1 MGDKNTKKLENF
13 SDKQTVYNRELTKE
27 NKEELIKLNEE
38 AMKLA
43 EQIDVQEE
51 DFADKLEAQILVG
64 QVLNEKEDIIV
75 DKEPISKPVADESL
89 PTNCQ
94 NEKVEEILPSEK
106 SKLPEKKAKKKF
118 HIPQPIKYAICTA
131 SAGLI
136 EFITFSILA
145 ACMKQVPG
153 TIPFGEQNLAI
164 NNFVP
169 TFIALLLSVLWN
181 FTINRKFTFKSAG
194 NIPRAMFL
202 AFLFYVPFF
211 PFKLWF
217 NGTMPAHLVGVM
229 GDGAQFFIEVCSML
243 INGVLEFCW
252 QKFVI
257 YRKEEN
263 TAVKKEK

>member
-1 MGDKNTKKLENF
+1 MEKERLETEVKD
-13 SDKQTVYNRELTKE
+13 SAVLD
-27 NKEELIKLNEE
+27 KEEPVNNEVN
-38 AMKLA
+38 KA
-43 EQIDVQEE
+43 E
-51 DFADKLEAQILVG
+51 KG
-64 QVLNEKEDIIV
+64 KE
-75 DKEPISKPVADESL
+75 
-89 PTNCQ
+89 
-94 NEKVEEILPSEK
+94 
-106 SKLPEKKAKKKF
+106 KKKF
-118 HIPQPIKYAICTA
+118 HIPQPIKYALCTA

-136 EFITFSILA
+136 EFITFSILV
-145 ACMKQVPG
+145 ACMKNVEG
-153 TIPFGEQNLAI
+153 TIPFGEQILQV

-194 NIPRAMFL
+194 NVPRAMFL

-229 GDGAQFFIEVCSML
+229 GDGATFFIEVCSML

-263 TAVKKEK
+263 TAVAKEK